1 MFSRHALGNKGK
13 NILMVTAAVIA
24 AGVLGFPPFFTVS
37 GALAADQPDMALI
50 KKGRQISDTVAGV
63 GCKGCHGAYGEG
75 DVGIGPFARGVDLS
89 KISSAIGG
97 IKQMEFLKK
106 ELKPDDIKALGAYY
120 SWLGSLKLVKT
131 IVKRGRFIPDK
142 VEVYPGTTVQL
153 VISNTSTA
161 VQSFSGDKIGIKTFT
176 VPAREVVDMVWNA
189 PETEGS
195 YSLQC
200 PECMVKDQSLTFVVT
215 RTAKKHVDPMASVP
229 AAAGASAPVQ
239 VAAVSSR
246 KFDENVLDHGRE
258 MFLNIGQVGCVACH
272 GPYAE
277 GDVGIG
283 PYNRGRDEQ
292 AIRKALKTVAAM
304 NFLNKE
310 LNDTQIKQIA
320 VYYEWLGQLKLIKT
334 HVVGGRFF
342 PDKLDVAPGTK
353 VQLVVV
359 NRNHSH
365 IRIAAEKMDLGISPY
380 SISAQES
387 QDRVWTAPAAEGV
400 FTLQCTDC
408 ALKGEKLTINV
419 TKAAK

>member
-1 MFSRHALGNKGK
+1 MLSRQALSDKSKK
-13 NILMVTAAVIA
+13 NLMVTAVAIAVGIL
-24 AGVLGFPPFFTVS
+24 GVVPFFTVS

-50 KKGRQISDTVAGV
+50 KKGRHISDTVAGV

-75 DVGIGPFARGVDLS
+75 DVGIGPYARGVDLS

-106 ELKPDDIKALGAYY
+106 ELKPDDIAALGAYY

-142 VEVYPGTTVQL
+142 VEVYPGTAVQL

-161 VQSFSGDKIGIKTFT
+161 GQSFSGDKIGLKTFT
-176 VPAREVVDMVWNA
+176 VPGREAVDMVWNA

-215 RTAKKHVDPMASVP
+215 RNAKKHINPMASGTAV
-229 AAAGASAPVQ
+229 ASASAPVQ

-246 KFDENVLDHGRE
+246 KFDADVLDHGRE
-258 MFLNIGQVGCVACH
+258 IFLNIGQVGCVACH
-272 GPYAE
+272 GSYAE

-292 AIRKALKTVAAM
+292 AIRKALKTVGAM
-304 NFLNKE
+304 KFLNEE

-334 HVVGGRFF
+334 HVVAGRFF

-359 NRNHSH
+359 NRSHSH

-387 QDRVWTAPAAEGV
+387 QDRIWSAPATEGR
-400 FTLQCTDC
+400 FALQIHSGMDC
-408 ALKGEKLTINV
+408 DVWFRDLEISIE
-419 TKAAK
+419 